1 MNSFSLNSSKYNKYY
16 CTMCLALSCLPSSL
30 PLQKKKIEP
39 KRKKKFTKPHKKKKR
54 NKTKKN
60 NPIVFLVLCNYIAG
74 VFFFVFQECVVI
86 SPQLQHYI
94 SINTY
99 IYICKSKCK
108 NTNTKKQ
115 RHRLTIISSPFYYF
129 FLSLFADL
137 YV

>member
-1 MNSFSLNSSKYNKYY
+1 
-16 CTMCLALSCLPSSL
+16 MCLALSCLPSSL
-30 PLQKKKIEP
+30 PLQKKKLNRRE
-39 KRKKKFTKPHKKKKR
+39 KRNSQNRIKKKR

-99 IYICKSKCK
+99 IYVRANARIQIPRNKG
-108 NTNTKKQ
+108 
-115 RHRLTIISSPFYYF
+115 IG
-129 FLSLFADL
+129 
-137 YV
+137 